1 MTVSLTFSQSFFEQN
16 VSPTVKIIAIF
27 DVLFEVKSNF
37 NSYVILSLTFS
48 QSFFEQNVS
57 VQLKLLRFSAI
68 FFFKIKPEMRDV
80 LAKIRECGK

>member
-27 DVLFEVKSNF
+27 DVIFEPKVTLLHDSITEVFAELFRTKFLRTAE
-37 NSYVILSLTFS
+37 IIAIFS
-48 QSFFEQNVS
+48 D
-57 VQLKLLRFSAI
+57 
-68 FFFKIKPEMRDV
+68 FFFKIKPEMRDI